1 MIQSRSYRHAPL
13 AWCWTLCC
21 IVGLVAW
28 TGTAHGEAGTGNL
41 SGKGTIAVRGCGKQ
55 RLSIDVRVVV
65 RDDATWEAEDA
76 EGARFAGTYVV
87 GTPNGRKLELTFDA
101 PSTATFVM
109 AASEEV
115 AFLCEAP
122 VTVASVDRRK
132 FSLRLNRK
140 RTKAV
145 FVLLYR
151 LTGSAAGE
159 SGSARYRIT
168 AKGPWT
174 AAAITAARPSAWS
187 AS

>member
-1 MIQSRSYRHAPL
+1 MMRTRSYRSFP
-13 AWCWTLCC
+13 WGWVLCC
-21 IVGLVAW
+21 IAAVVAW
-28 TGTAHGEAGTGNL
+28 AGTAHGEAGAGNL
-41 SGKGTIAVRGCGKQ
+41 AGKGKIAVRGCGKQ
-55 RLSIDVRVVV
+55 RLSLDVRVVV

-76 EGARFAGTYVV
+76 EGTRFAGTYVV
-87 GTPNGRKLELTFDA
+87 GTPNGRRLELAFDA
-101 PSTATFVM
+101 PSTTAFVT

-122 VTVASVDRRK
+122 VTVASVERRK
-132 FSLRLNRK
+132 FALRLNRK

-145 FVLLYR
+145 LVLLYQ

-174 AAAITAARPSAWS
+174 AAAITAARPSAWF